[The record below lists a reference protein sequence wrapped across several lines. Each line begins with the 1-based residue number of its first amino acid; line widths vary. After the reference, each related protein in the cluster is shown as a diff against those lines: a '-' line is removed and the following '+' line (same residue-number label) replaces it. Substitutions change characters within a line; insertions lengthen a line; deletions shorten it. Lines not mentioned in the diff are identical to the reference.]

1 MTDYLLNEIN
11 TPLLA
16 WYDKGHRDL
25 PWRRDRDAYRIWV
38 SEIMLQQTRVEAVKP
53 YYFRFMERFF
63 DVSELAGAKEELLLK
78 YWEGL
83 GYYSR
88 IRNMKKAAQIIV
100 NQYNGILPD
109 NWDELQ
115 KLPGI
120 GSYTAGAIASIAYGQ
135 PVPAVDGNV
144 LRIISRLRMDDALIS
159 DASVKKRVERE
170 LLESMS
176 QIRPGDFN
184 QAMMELGATVCLPGG
199 TPKCGEC
206 PWQELCLAHIS
217 HCEMEFPKKAPKK
230 KRVIEEKTVLVLK
243 RGEMIAIHKRPES
256 GLLAGMYELPMLNGR
271 MKEKE
276 LLKRLKDIGI
286 LAIRIKYLGD
296 AKHIFTHKEWHMSGY
311 AVLLDEWEDSR
322 NKKAEGIE
330 DTEMSQGDYIFINRI
345 ERKERY
351 PIPSAFSAYAKYL
364 DIKLGNKRFT
374 EDV

>member
-11 TPLLA
+11 TPLLE

-100 NQYNGILPD
+100 DQYNGILPD
-109 NWDELQ
+109 TWDELQ

-243 RGEMIAIHKRPES
+243 RGDMIAIHKRPES

-311 AVLLDEWEDSR
+311 AVLLDEWEDSK

-330 DTEMSQGDYIFINRI
+330 DTEMSQGDYIFINPI
-345 ERKERY
+345 ETKERY